1 MFLDQCDVSASG
13 LTTILSI
20 PASLRSLKFFE
31 VSRQGPQVHS
41 LDYSLAFLR
50 ALSLQ
55 RQSLESLCLSLRNP
69 KLPPFTREFDMSSF
83 LTLRVLRIR
92 CQRHTE
98 SVYPT
103 SLKWATYTPPALDKL
118 VFSGIDFQ
126 SRRNDVAFP
135 SELQACLKTLDP
147 SDLCKLARS
156 VCLSL
161 QYGSEVR
168 AGARKTVEEL
178 GKHFRLAS
186 SHLSRPAPSQ
196 APCRSRGSRD
206 GPRLCVSRFTRGRGA
221 IPPYLYHDYEPEELP
236 LYDSSAKG
244 PGWLNVRERD
254 SRTSAFP
261 QHIEQHFHLDF
272 SGLETSDVLNDF
284 DFDSFLNSDPVGPP
298 DLNLFMAS
306 HDFQHF
312 DQPLLGTT
320 PPGAALTPHHGILD
334 LNPLFATTSTQSSQQ
349 VQDEA
354 ETDSAD

>member
-1 MFLDQCDVSASG
+1 M
-13 LTTILSI
+13 TILSI
-20 PASLRSLKFFE
+20 PASLKSLKFFE
-31 VSRQGPQVHS
+31 VSRQGPQIHS
-41 LDYSLAFLR
+41 LDYSLALLR

-55 RQSLESLCLSLRNP
+55 KHSLESLCLSLRTP
-69 KLPPFTREFDMSSF
+69 KLSPFTREFDMSSF
-83 LTLRVLRIR
+83 LALRVLMIR

-103 SLKWATYTPPALDKL
+103 SLKWATYAPPALDTL

-135 SELQACLKTLDP
+135 PELQACLKTLDP
-147 SDLCKLARS
+147 SDLYKLARS

-168 AGARKTVEEL
+168 AGARKTIEEL
-178 GKHFRLAS
+178 GEQFRLAS
-186 SHLSRPAPSQ
+186 SHPSRPALSQ
-196 APCRSRGSRD
+196 AACRSRGSRD
-206 GPRLCVSRFTRGRGA
+206 GPRLCVSRFTRGRGPK
-221 IPPYLYHDYEPEELP
+221 PPYLYHEYEPEELL
-236 LYDSSAKG
+236 LYDSSSKS
-244 PGWLNVRERD
+244 GWLNVRERD

-261 QHIEQHFHLDF
+261 HIEQHFHLDI
-272 SGLETSDVLNDF
+272 SSVEASDVLNDF

-320 PPGAALTPHHGILD
+320 PPGTDLTTHHGFLD
-334 LNPLFATTSTQSSQQ
+334 LNPLFATASTQSNQQ

-354 ETDSAD
+354 ESDSVD